1 MLRSDMGRHK
11 MLSFSSKT
19 RGRNVLYKRTLYVG
33 LIAQLT
39 MISSNKVQLI
49 MPIIGWIYEKLFEI
63 RAVRSWDCEKFEI
76 GIKVRV
82 EIGIGIPNSPAW
94 NHQYLLV
101 LLQNNLEVS
110 KEKLN
115 IELLDKDLQITF
127 EVSILP

>member
-76 GIKVRV
+76 GIKVGV
-82 EIGIGIPNSPAW
+82 EIVPISKLESEFRTA
-94 NHQYLLV
+94 LL
-101 LLQNNLEVS
+101 EII
-110 KEKLN
+110 N
-115 IELLDKDLQITF
+115 IC
-127 EVSILP
+127 